1 MFDPL
6 HYYDMG
12 KALVG
17 RSPTF
22 AGKNGSAQLGKGPAR
37 VQCGNIA
44 RGACREANTVQHDSQ
59 TLTLARETNSTR
71 RSRVRY

>member
-12 KALVG
+12 KA
-17 RSPTF
+17 
-22 AGKNGSAQLGKGPAR
+22 PAR

-44 RGACREANTVQHDSQ
+44 RGACREANTVQHDSLAGQ
-59 TLTLARETNSTR
+59 TLTLARETI
-71 RSRVRY
+71 